1 MSFGAGLRY
10 TDTHVYFILP
20 LLCYVITTSMKCK
33 YYSLTP
39 PTFTAMPVPC
49 FCVSRYGFEI
59 VLLQLLAA
67 LEVIEDGPLPYVWAG
82 TLPPVS
88 LIPLE
93 R

>member
-1 MSFGAGLRY
+1 MCTSSYLK
-10 TDTHVYFILP
+10 P

-49 FCVSRYGFEI
+49 FRASRYGFEI
-59 VLLQLLAA
+59 ALLQLLAA
-67 LEVIEDGPLPYVWAG
+67 LEVIEDGPLAHVWPG
-82 TLPPVS
+82 TLLPVS